1 MRSLR
6 SEAAALAVIFA
17 HLPYYSNSFTVPSS
31 RVLAS
36 ATITSSRIGATVGLV
51 DNLDE
56 KEDVTSNVDHA
67 DDNIHH
73 PTADSQSHEKIPAVD
88 IIQDLDGLPLSNSY
102 FEDKM
107 NIDHVEYYTCPQKD
121 AFSGFM
127 SHACRVY
134 LFPGKQSAF
143 YKSIIFE
150 NLSHAKEKLKK
161 SPYKLLRDAKSYT
174 VVASFLNSKACA
186 LVRDKAGVHIPQQY
200 DAQLRP
206 DDDDPMK
213 SKFSFLHEDFAPFD
227 GWYVSTYF
235 NVYEVV
241 FFLWFGFYSYTY
253 THNMK
258 CFIL

>member
-6 SEAAALAVIFA
+6 SEAVALAVIFA
-17 HLPYYSNSFTVPSS
+17 HLPYSNSFTVHCT
-31 RVLAS
+31 RVLVS
-36 ATITSSRIGATVGLV
+36 ATTTTSCPLGATVGLV

-67 DDNIHH
+67 DDIVHR
-73 PTADSQSHEKIPAVD
+73 PAADSQSQEKIPAVD

-143 YKSIIFE
+143 YKRIIFE
-150 NLSHAKEKLKK
+150 NLSHAKEKLMK
-161 SPYKLLRDAKSYT
+161 SPYKLIRDAKSYS

-186 LVRDKAGVHIPQQY
+186 LLRDKAGVHIPQQY

-206 DDDDPMK
+206 DDDNPMK

-227 GWYVSTYF
+227 GWYVSTY
-235 NVYEVV
+235 YIGVV
-241 FFLWFGFYSYTY
+241 LVDMFGFYSYTL
-253 THNMK
+253 
-258 CFIL
+258 FIT